1 MDDFFRTQQSPRGD
15 SQGSGAFVTPPRNGP
30 LLPRRFTTDSG
41 RVPTLS
47 SITTIPRVA
56 PEPQDFASTT
66 VRLWERWGEEVAE
79 DLGCSL
85 LLLLPLLLPLLLRVA
100 DC

>member
-1 MDDFFRTQQSPRGD
+1 MDEFFRAQQSPRGD
-15 SQGSGAFVTPPRNGP
+15 SQVSGAFVSPPRNGG
-30 LLPRRFTTDSG
+30 LLPRRFTTDSS

-66 VRLWERWGEEVAE
+66 VRF
-79 DLGCSL
+79 S
-85 LLLLPLLLPLLLRVA
+85 
-100 DC
+100 